1 MLAIGLAR
9 TIYIY
14 GAFTVFLAGN
24 MRSYTVCI
32 YGSGQPQLA
41 SMGVNHPAA
50 HFPVQLFMGDF
61 EILASCRTGRVSR
74 VTLWPANFHSIS
86 GNVCF
91 MSQF

>member
-1 MLAIGLAR
+1 
-9 TIYIY
+9 
-14 GAFTVFLAGN
+14 
-24 MRSYTVCI
+24 
-32 YGSGQPQLA
+32 
-41 SMGVNHPAA
+41 MGVNHPAA